1 MSLDT
6 RRPKAP
12 SSDAARSRARH
23 RRPTRKTYWARRLL
37 AVVVIFGLWLSWSLG
52 SALLAPG
59 TDSTM
64 AKGAQWA
71 RLHYMGWAVTAAEK
85 VQYEFTKPE
94 TGGSVSAI
102 PTVAPVA
109 ATPSA
114 TPSATQASPSL
125 PPQSTA
131 PGNILPIA
139 SGTVE
144 NEGKWQDIKTLPNGQ
159 VAIRGTYLRPDT
171 EHTGYLAGIVWM
183 DPKLARFT
191 LHPGLKVPGDSGWAQ
206 PNVIPDAQRGALLG
220 TFNSGF
226 MIVDSHGGFWQQGK
240 QVGDLVQ
247 GSASMVFNQDGTMD
261 VRAWEGGAP
270 GAGIESVRQNLVL
283 MVDNGEITPAV
294 TDASVT
300 SQWGA
305 TVGNEAF
312 VWRSGVGVRND
323 GTVVFVGGPA
333 LSIQS
338 LAELLKRAGCVRA
351 MELDI
356 NKAWVNFMTY
366 HQDNGQTIGTM
377 FTASDEPLPDRYLTP
392 SNRDFVA
399 LYTR

>member
-6 RRPKAP
+6 RRPE
-12 SSDAARSRARH
+12 AARPTRRRPPPRH
-23 RRPTRKTYWARRLL
+23 RRRPTQRTYWRRRLV
-37 AVVVIFGLWLSWSLG
+37 AIMVIVGLWLTWSLG

-59 TDSTM
+59 TDSIM

-71 RLHYMGWAVTAAEK
+71 RLHYFGWAVTLAEK

-94 TGGSVSAI
+94 TGGSVEAI
-102 PTVAPVA
+102 PTVTPVA
-109 ATPSA
+109 PEPTP
-114 TPSATQASPSL
+114 TPTAEVTPTL
-125 PPQSTA
+125 PPTSSA
-131 PGNILPIA
+131 PGNIVPIA
-139 SGTVE
+139 AGTVE
-144 NEGKWQDIKTLPNGQ
+144 NEGLWQDLKTLPNGQ

-183 DPKLARFT
+183 DPKLARFS
-191 LHPGLKVPGDSGWAQ
+191 LHPGLKVPGDTGWAQ
-206 PNVIPDAQRGALLG
+206 DNQVPDSLRGSLLG

-226 MIVDSHGGFWQQGK
+226 MIVDAHGGYWQQGK
-240 QVGDLVQ
+240 QVGDLAP
-247 GSASMVFNQDGTMD
+247 GAASMVFGEDGTVD

-270 GAGIESVRQNLVL
+270 TGGIAAVRQNLVL

-294 TDASVT
+294 TNANVT

-305 TVGNEAF
+305 TVGNAAF
-312 VWRSGVGVRND
+312 VWRSGVGVRSD
-323 GTVVFVGGPA
+323 GTVVFVGGDA

-366 HQDNGQTIGTM
+366 HQENGQTIGTM
-377 FTASDEPLPDRYLTP
+377 FTASDEPLANRYLTP

-399 LYTR
+399 LYAR